1 MRDPNRGELQMRVQ
15 GNSDRPHHLAIEEAR
30 HWAGPMR
37 AGSRLGERAR
47 QFLKNQSFLG
57 CLSDAAL
64 DAVVRRGHIKTYSAG
79 DFICRREEQGD
90 TLMVIIT
97 GRVKI
102 TNSNPDGKEVVLNFC
117 GPGDISGEIAVFDG
131 KRRTADVIAL
141 ESTEVFLI
149 YRRDLLP
156 ILKAQ
161 PHALVEIIQ
170 SLCERLRVAS
180 AIIEDNSLHMRRRIA
195 RGLLRLALQH
205 GRTSKEGIRLNLAAS
220 QSELGAY
227 LSLSRENVSRQLAQL
242 RNANVIRNEGQEIIV
257 TDELALCEIAGRE
270 RHGLGGPQRLQP
282 IERLHIRWLTDR
294 G

>member
-1 MRDPNRGELQMRVQ
+1 
-15 GNSDRPHHLAIEEAR
+15 
-30 HWAGPMR
+30 MR
-37 AGSRLGERAR
+37 AGSRMGERVR

-57 CLSDAAL
+57 SLSDAAL
-64 DAVVRRGHIKTYSAG
+64 DTVVRRGHIKTYSAG
-79 DFICRREEQGD
+79 DFICRREEHGE

-102 TNSNPDGKEVVLNFC
+102 TNSNQNGKEVVLNFL

-131 KRRTADVIAL
+131 KRRTADAIAL
-141 ESTEVFLI
+141 ETTEAFLV
-149 YRRDLLP
+149 YGRDLLP
-156 ILKAQ
+156 VLTAHPQ
-161 PHALVEIIQ
+161 ALFEIIQ

-180 AIIEDNSLHMRRRIA
+180 AIIEDNSLDMRRRIA

-205 GRTSKEGIRLNLAAS
+205 GRTSKEGIRVNLVVS

-257 TDELALCEIAGRE
+257 TDELALCEIAEGTSTRRRGDAE
-270 RHGLGGPQRLQP
+270 AAPHRQAAESLHCRARLG
-282 IERLHIRWLTDR
+282 
-294 G
+294 